1 MIASS
6 NDLAMF
12 LASNTGA
19 PDLSDWQQSWPCRWS
34 RDIRGGFGARSAI
47 APRRTLRCVVAVV
60 HPMFLVHDFA
70 IELVLDEFLLG
81 EALVTPGL
89 ESAESNSMRLVLPRS
104 SQQVR
109 DGFSGNAIG

>member
-1 MIASS
+1 
-6 NDLAMF
+6 
-12 LASNTGA
+12 
-19 PDLSDWQQSWPCRWS
+19 
-34 RDIRGGFGARSAI
+34 
-47 APRRTLRCVVAVV
+47 
-60 HPMFLVHDFA
+60 MFLVHDFA